1 MYRLL
6 NSACTCETMAMSIQ
20 RTTMHART
28 AEAAFWLAA
37 TAGIGGLV
45 FLAGEV
51 PSAFTTAFF
60 LPICFAAYRFPLAF
74 SVLLAAIASVF
85 SSPALTAVGVN
96 MNESVMPV
104 MWLGWPAVYLFL
116 AVSLN
121 QWASIQE
128 QRSHLA
134 ESEHE
139 LNEMSQHN
147 QRRER
152 ELEAL
157 SGIHTA
163 IMSGGDEQLV
173 VEEVTHRVAETCD
186 ARICTIM
193 VPVGTAS
200 QRPFL
205 PVGFSE
211 DAFREIF
218 PNGAPYGEGVEGWA
232 ILHQKTAQTKNV
244 FEDPRYDKLRD
255 FAAHVGFVA
264 AAAAPIE
271 LEDDV
276 YGALLVGF
284 PEEHEM
290 SAEDLTRLERLAHQA
305 EIAVR
310 SVRQRESLS
319 RFALETAMGLT
330 EAIESRDPYTGGHC
344 RRLADYSSMM
354 ARELGMPGHEIET
367 VRLGAALHD
376 MGKIVVPDSIL
387 KKPGGLTPEEYAIV
401 KQHCYSGG
409 QICKRVGFL
418 VSAYPIVYHHHE
430 RWDGRGYPDS
440 IAGERVPLGARIV
453 AVMDAYDA
461 MTTDRPYREAMSHE
475 EAQSILRDGGGS
487 QWDPTIVTLFLG
499 MLTARPDLQV
509 EETVVGQDGLILPD
523 HAHHHSPESS
533 SSELS
538 RKA

>member
-1 MYRLL
+1 
-6 NSACTCETMAMSIQ
+6 MSLEGIAVT
-20 RTTMHART
+20 RKT
-28 AEAAFWLAA
+28 AEAALWLAA

-45 FLAGEV
+45 FFDGEV

-60 LPICFAAYRFPLAF
+60 LPICFAAYRYPLAF

-85 SSPALTAVGVN
+85 SSPAMTAVGVS
-96 MNESVMPV
+96 MNESVMPLL
-104 MWLGWPAVYLFL
+104 WLGWPAVYLFL

-128 QRSHLA
+128 QRSELA
-134 ESEHE
+134 ESESE
-139 LNEMSQHN
+139 LNELSRHN

-163 IMSGGDEQLV
+163 IMSGGDEQMI
-173 VEEVTHRVAETCD
+173 VEEVTRRVAEACD

-193 VPVGTAS
+193 VPAGTES

-211 DAFREIF
+211 DAFRQVF

-232 ILHQKTAQTKNV
+232 ILHHKPAQAKNV
-244 FEDPRYDKLRD
+244 FEDPRYDKLRE

-264 AAAAPIE
+264 AAAAPVE

-284 PEEHEM
+284 PDEREL
-290 SAEDLTRLERLAHQA
+290 SAEEVDRLERLAHQA
-305 EIAVR
+305 EIAIR

-344 RRLADYSSMM
+344 RRLADYSALM
-354 ARELGMPGHEIET
+354 AGELGMPGHEIEV

-387 KKPGGLTPEEYAIV
+387 KKPGALTPEEYAIV

-418 VSAYPIVYHHHE
+418 VNAYPIVYHHHE
-430 RWDGRGYPDS
+430 RWDGRGYPDGL
-440 IAGERVPLGARIV
+440 AGERVPVGARIV

-461 MTTDRPYREAMSHE
+461 MTTDRPYRQAVSPE

-487 QWDPTIVTLFLG
+487 QWDPTIVNLFLD
-499 MLTARPDLQV
+499 MLAARPDLKI
-509 EETVVGQDGLILPD
+509 EEAVVGQDGLILPN
-523 HAHHHSPESS
+523 HANGIRPRS
-533 SSELS
+533 
-538 RKA
+538 

>member
-1 MYRLL
+1 MRV
-6 NSACTCETMAMSIQ
+6 E
-20 RTTMHART
+20 RT
-28 AEAAFWLAA
+28 ASTKRAIEAAFWLAV
-37 TAGIGGLV
+37 TLVIGGLV
-45 FLAGEV
+45 FIDGQV

-60 LPICFAAYRFPLAF
+60 LPICFTAYRYPLSF
-74 SVLLAAIASVF
+74 SVLLATIAAVF
-85 SSPALTAVGVN
+85 SSPAMTAVGVS

-104 MWLGWPAVYLFL
+104 LWLGWPAVYLFL

-128 QRSHLA
+128 QRAYLA
-134 ESEHE
+134 KSEIE

-163 IMSGGDEQLV
+163 IMSGGDEQV
-173 VEEVTHRVAETCD
+173 IVEEVTRRVAETCD
-186 ARICTIM
+186 AKICTIM
-193 VPVGTAS
+193 VPVGTES
-200 QRPFL
+200 QGPFL
-205 PVGFSE
+205 PFGFSD
-211 DAFREIF
+211 DAFRQVF
-218 PNGAPYGEGVEGWA
+218 PNGAPYGEGVEGWT
-232 ILHQKTAQTKNV
+232 ILHHKPTQARNV
-244 FEDPRYDKLRD
+244 FEDPRYDRLRE
-255 FAAHVGFVA
+255 FAAHVGFVTA
-264 AAAAPIE
+264 ASAPVE
-271 LEDDV
+271 LEDGV

-284 PEEHEM
+284 SDEREL
-290 SAEDLTRLERLAHQA
+290 SAEEIARLDRLARQA
-305 EIAVR
+305 EIAIR

-344 RRLADYSSMM
+344 RRLADYSSLV
-354 ARELGMPGHEIET
+354 AKELGMTGNEVEV

-387 KKPGGLTPEEYAIV
+387 KKPGALTPEEYAIV

-418 VSAYPIVYHHHE
+418 ASAYPIVYHHHE
-430 RWDGRGYPDS
+430 RWDGRGYPDGLP
-440 IAGERVPLGARIV
+440 GERVPLGARIV

-461 MTTDRPYREAMSHE
+461 MTTDRPYRQAVSHE

-487 QWDPTIVTLFLG
+487 QWDPTIVTLFLE
-499 MLTARPDLQV
+499 MLTARPDLTI
-509 EETVVGQDGLILPD
+509 EEAVVGQEGLILPD
-523 HAHHHSPESS
+523 HANSS
-533 SSELS
+533 APKIIS
-538 RKA
+538 

>member
-1 MYRLL
+1 M
-6 NSACTCETMAMSIQ
+6 NVE
-20 RTTMHART
+20 RT
-28 AEAAFWLAA
+28 AMTKRVVEASIWLAV
-37 TAGIGGLV
+37 TFGIGGLV
-45 FLAGEV
+45 LIDGAV

-60 LPICFAAYRFPLAF
+60 LPICFAAYRYPLAF

-85 SSPALTAVGVN
+85 TSPAMTVAGVS
-96 MNESVMPV
+96 MNESIMPV
-104 MWLGWPAVYLFL
+104 LWLGWPAVYLFV
-116 AVSLN
+116 AVSVN

-163 IMSGGDEQLV
+163 IMSGGDEQMV
-173 VEEVTHRVAETCD
+173 VEEVTRRVAETCD

-193 VPVGTAS
+193 VPVGTES

-205 PVGFSE
+205 PFGFSD
-211 DAFREIF
+211 DAFRQIF
-218 PNGAPYGEGVEGWA
+218 PNGAPYGEGVEGWT
-232 ILHQKTAQTKNV
+232 ILHHKPTQAKNV
-244 FEDPRYDKLRD
+244 FEDPRYDRLRE
-255 FAAHVGFVA
+255 FAAHVGFVT
-264 AAAAPIE
+264 AAAAPVE
-271 LEDDV
+271 LEDGV

-284 PEEHEM
+284 PEERELT
-290 SAEDLTRLERLAHQA
+290 AEDTARLERLARQA
-305 EIAVR
+305 ETAIR

-344 RRLADYSSMM
+344 RRLADYASIV
-354 ARELGMPGHEIET
+354 AKELGMPGHEIEV

-387 KKPGGLTPEEYAIV
+387 KKPGSLTPEEYAIV

-418 VSAYPIVYHHHE
+418 AAAYPIVYHHHE
-430 RWDGRGYPDS
+430 RWDGRGYPDG
-440 IAGERVPLGARIV
+440 IKGEKVPLGARIV

-461 MTTDRPYREAMSHE
+461 MTTDRPYRQAVSHE

-487 QWDPTIVTLFLG
+487 QWDPAIVTLFLE
-499 MLTARPDLQV
+499 MLTARPDLKI
-509 EETVVGQDGLILPD
+509 EESVIGQDGLILPD
-523 HAHHHSPESS
+523 HAHHGAPEI
-533 SSELS
+533 LG
-538 RKA
+538 